1 MPDMAEQVVVSDD
14 PRDRVAVGSAVLTIL
29 GGVLIVVGSLLP
41 WASFDS
47 FLNVFS
53 VNAIDSG
60 AGLVTVPLGGLI
72 AGLGIARLLGRTV
85 RPRYLVLAAAIVLL
99 VVVIAATAYQLA
111 IIPPQRFGWIL
122 LNSLGRG
129 LAVTAAGAVLAGLA
143 ARFRG
148 R

>member
-1 MPDMAEQVVVSDD
+1 MEEQVVASDG
-14 PRDRVAVGSAVLTIL
+14 PSDRAAVGDAVFTIL

-53 VNAIDSG
+53 VDATDSG

-72 AGLGIARLLGRTV
+72 AGLGVARLFGHTV
-85 RPRYLVLAAAIVLL
+85 RTRYLILSAAIVLL
-99 VVVIAATAYQLA
+99 VVGLTATAYQLA
-111 IIPPQRFGWIL
+111 IIPPRGFGWIL
-122 LNSLGRG
+122 LNTLGYG
-129 LAVTAAGAVLAGLA
+129 LAVTAAGALLTSFAVLL
-143 ARFRG
+143 RG